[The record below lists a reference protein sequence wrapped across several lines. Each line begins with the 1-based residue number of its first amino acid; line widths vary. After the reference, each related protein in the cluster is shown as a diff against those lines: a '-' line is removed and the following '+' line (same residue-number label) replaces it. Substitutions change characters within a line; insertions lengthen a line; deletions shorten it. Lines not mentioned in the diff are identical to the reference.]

1 MSLRFDNDLKGFNVD
16 YLGGYRP
23 MERDGVH
30 LNPIRVAKATFDGN
44 GDAGAGLL
52 M

>member
-1 MSLRFDNDLKGFNVD
+1 VSLRFDNDLKGLNVD
-16 YLGGYRP
+16 YPRGHRP

-30 LNPIRVAKATFDGN
+30 MNPIRVAKTTFDEI
-44 GDAGAGLL
+44 GDARVGLL